1 MAKFTFGQIAKEVR
15 LTYNGDKTDMPI
27 VGLEHIVPKELTV
40 TNYDINTNN
49 TFTKSFKKGQILFGR
64 RRAYQHKA
72 AIATFNG
79 ICSGDITVIEPIE
92 GMVYPALLPFI
103 VQNDAFFSH
112 AVQGSAGSLSP
123 RVKWEHL
130 SSYEI
135 ELPSIEEQRVLA
147 EKLWAA
153 YRLKESYKRLLA
165 ATDEMIKSQ
174 FIEMFGNQN
183 TNDKGWT
190 ESLVKD
196 EFKLSMGKT
205 PARNNP
211 ECWDNGT
218 HKWVSI
224 SDMSSYTRYT
234 GDTSEYITDYAIAD
248 SGIKAVPKGTII
260 MSFKLSIG
268 RTAIT
273 SEDLYTNEA
282 IMAFAG
288 FDEKKFNIDFLHFLI
303 ANKNWLLGAKQAVK
317 GQTLNKESIGNAKII
332 IPPIEAQ
339 EEFASI
345 YNQADK
351 SEFVG
356 CKSQFIEMF
365 GNPVTNTKGWKTAK
379 IKDVAPEMPSKE
391 QLSGKIWLLNL
402 DMIESNTG
410 RIIEK
415 VYEDVENAL
424 SVQSFDEGNVLFSK
438 LRPYL
443 NKVVIPDE
451 PGMATTELVP
461 LRPEPSKLHK
471 VFLSHLLR
479 GNQFVNYA
487 NDIAGGTKMPRMPL
501 TELRNFDCILP
512 PMDKQL
518 EFVFIAEQ
526 VDKSEFELRKSID
539 AIDQVI
545 KSLINN

>member
-174 FIEMFGNQN
+174 FIEMFGN
-183 TNDKGWT
+183 
-190 ESLVKD
+190 
-196 EFKLSMGKT
+196 
-205 PARNNP
+205 
-211 ECWDNGT
+211 
-218 HKWVSI
+218 
-224 SDMSSYTRYT
+224 
-234 GDTSEYITDYAIAD
+234 
-248 SGIKAVPKGTII
+248 
-260 MSFKLSIG
+260 
-268 RTAIT
+268 
-273 SEDLYTNEA
+273 
-282 IMAFAG
+282 
-288 FDEKKFNIDFLHFLI
+288 
-303 ANKNWLLGAKQAVK
+303 
-317 GQTLNKESIGNAKII
+317 
-332 IPPIEAQ
+332 
-339 EEFASI
+339 
-345 YNQADK
+345 
-351 SEFVG
+351 
-356 CKSQFIEMF
+356 
-365 GNPVTNTKGWKTAK
+365 PVTNSKSWQTKA
-379 IKDVAPEMPSKE
+379 IMEVAPEQPSKKRM
-391 QLSGKIWLLNL
+391 QGKVWLLNL

-410 RIIEK
+410 KVIEK
-415 VYEDVENAL
+415 VYETSENTL
-424 SVQSFDEGNVLFSK
+424 SVQPFDEGNVLFSK

-443 NKVVIPDE
+443 NKVVVPDE
-451 PGMATTELVP
+451 YGLATTELVP
-461 LRPEPSKLHK
+461 LRPNQEKLHK
-471 VFLSHLLR
+471 VFLSYLLR
-479 GNQFVNYA
+479 SQQFVTFA
-487 NDIAGGTKMPRMPL
+487 NKISGGTKMPRMPL
-501 TELRNFDCILP
+501 AELRKFECILP
-512 PMDKQL
+512 PMSEQL
-518 EFVFIAEQ
+518 KFVGITEQAEP
-526 VDKSEFELRKSID
+526 
-539 AIDQVI
+539 
-545 KSLINN
+545 INQNLNCVNQLMQLTK

>member
-174 FIEMFGNQN
+174 FIEMFGNPLFN
-183 TNDKGWT
+183 TKKWECYSNINTITTIVLGSTPNTKEPKYWDGDIKWI
-190 ESLVKD
+190 
-196 EFKLSMGKT
+196 T
-205 PARNNP
+205 PAEMDDETFMIN
-211 ECWDNGT
+211 
-218 HKWVSI
+218 
-224 SDMSSYTRYT
+224 
-234 GDTSEYITDYAIAD
+234 DTLRHITDVGVKSATLTKLPVGTVLLSTRAPIGKV
-248 SGIKAVPKGTII
+248 GIVAAEMYCNQGFKSFICSNQINSIFLYYTLKSNKEYLCSLGTGTTFKELSKKVVEGLKLAVPPIDLQKQFATIY
-260 MSFKLSIG
+260 K
-268 RTAIT
+268 
-273 SEDLYTNEA
+273 
-282 IMAFAG
+282 
-288 FDEKKFNIDFLHFLI
+288 
-303 ANKNWLLGAKQAVK
+303 
-317 GQTLNKESIGNAKII
+317 
-332 IPPIEAQ
+332 
-339 EEFASI
+339 
-345 YNQADK
+345 QADK
-351 SEFVG
+351 S
-356 CKSQFIEMF
+356 K
-365 GNPVTNTKGWKTAK
+365 
-379 IKDVAPEMPSKE
+379 
-391 QLSGKIWLLNL
+391 
-402 DMIESNTG
+402 
-410 RIIEK
+410 
-415 VYEDVENAL
+415 
-424 SVQSFDEGNVLFSK
+424 
-438 LRPYL
+438 
-443 NKVVIPDE
+443 
-451 PGMATTELVP
+451 
-461 LRPEPSKLHK
+461 
-471 VFLSHLLR
+471 
-479 GNQFVNYA
+479 
-487 NDIAGGTKMPRMPL
+487 
-501 TELRNFDCILP
+501 
-512 PMDKQL
+512 
-518 EFVFIAEQ
+518 
-526 VDKSEFELRKSID
+526 FELRKSID

-545 KSLINN
+545 KSLING